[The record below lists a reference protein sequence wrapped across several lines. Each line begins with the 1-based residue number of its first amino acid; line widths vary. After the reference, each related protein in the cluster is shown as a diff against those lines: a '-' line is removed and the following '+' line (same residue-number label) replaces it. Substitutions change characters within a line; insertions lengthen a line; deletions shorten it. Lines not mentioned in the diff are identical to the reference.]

1 MTFQV
6 ILLTDGILSF
16 STFIYGPITSEA
28 DYLVGFNAG
37 DRVRGVV
44 LSSSD
49 QAGSSSAELQTTSF
63 RIDGKH
69 CTLTEVIERLQMMSQ
84 HSNSL
89 ATATA
94 AILVHNVEARS
105 VPKWPLFP

>member
-1 MTFQV
+1 MPKCHCSSVPQNVTFQV

-16 STFIYGPITSEA
+16 SAFIYGPIASEA

-44 LSSSD
+44 LISSD

-69 CTLTEVIERLQMMSQ
+69 CILTDMPTLSHLE
-84 HSNSL
+84 
-89 ATATA
+89 
-94 AILVHNVEARS
+94 
-105 VPKWPLFP
+105 